1 MSIRFPL
8 KILHVLDHSLPLHS
22 GYTFRSQNILCSQKQ
37 RGWMPIGLTSPKQES
52 NWRGATADVESIDGT
67 RYYRTGRSKQG
78 ALPLQTE
85 FCLMAALA
93 RRIDEVAEIEKP
105 DVLHAHSPVLNAL
118 PALRVARRRR
128 IPVVYEVRAFWED
141 AAVDH
146 GTYQKG
152 SWKYRSVKAAETWV
166 CRNVDQVAVLCQ
178 GVRDDLAARG
188 VPFDKMTVIYNG
200 INLEDFHPC
209 EPDREY
215 LEAWRVAGKKVIG
228 FIGSFY
234 RYEGL
239 DLLVEAFSLLRRK
252 RQDIVLVLVGGGE
265 MEKEL
270 NDLIIQKGLVKTA
283 ILAGRIPHDRIPGV
297 YSLMDVLVYPRHSM
311 RLTELVTPLKPFEA
325 MAMGK
330 ALIAS
335 NVGGHR
341 ELIRHGQT
349 GILFEPGVVS
359 ALKDALDS
367 LLDSP
372 ELRHT
377 LGQQACHW
385 VQQQHSWERTTA
397 PYSDMY
403 SRAFQRPRSNK
414 LRAERV

>member
-1 MSIRFPL
+1 
-8 KILHVLDHSLPLHS
+8 
-22 GYTFRSQNILCSQKQ
+22 
-37 RGWMPIGLTSPKQES
+37 MPIGLTSPKQES
-52 NWRGATADVESIDGT
+52 NWKGSTAEVDSIDGT
-67 RYYRTGRSKQG
+67 RYYRTGRSMQG
-78 ALPLQTE
+78 KLPLQTE

-93 RRIDEVAEIEKP
+93 RRIGEVAEIERP

-152 SWKYRSVKAAETWV
+152 SWKYRSVRAAETWV

-188 VPFDKMTVIYNG
+188 VPFDKMTVISNG
-200 INLEDFHPC
+200 INLEHFHPC

-265 MEKEL
+265 AEREIK
-270 NDLIIQKGLVKTA
+270 DLIIRQGLAEAA
-283 ILAGRIPHDRIPGV
+283 ILAGRVSHDRVPGV

-311 RLTELVTPLKPFEA
+311 RLTELVTPLKPLEA

-330 ALIAS
+330 ALVAS

-341 ELIRHGQT
+341 ELIRHAQT
-349 GILFEPGVVS
+349 GILFEAGVVA
-359 ALKDALDS
+359 ALKDSLEG
-367 LLDSP
+367 LLDNA

-377 LGQQACHW
+377 LGQQACDW
-385 VQQQHSWERTTA
+385 VQQQHSWERSTA

-403 SRAFQRPRSNK
+403 SRALEPSLPN
-414 LRAERV
+414 ERGTERK